1 MKSDWDDAPGYLR
14 NKKKPGPWRMV
25 AILGVGSAIT
35 LGVIALFANP
45 IVINVDQ
52 LKQAIRVD
60 GKPLF
65 SQQPAPQPY
74 SEPEEPIRL
83 PSIPIDPPAQ
93 QVAQQPATQPQ
104 SHASIQ
110 WTDKEIERAVASSKN
125 VFSDSNYT
133 PKQPASTYTP
143 PAVHPIAAA
152 PQQAQQRQ
160 AKQVRR
166 ERTSKWIKSWN
177 GGTNYLAEWLSVNN
191 YIDGTSVCANHRRGS
206 IDYRECRK
214 AAKQHFHEE
223 CRTWRARYDS
233 DRKTSSDRMKT
244 RYCSAASSFNPMG

>member
-1 MKSDWDDAPGYLR
+1 MKSDWDDAPDYLR
-14 NKKKPGPWRMV
+14 SKKKPGPWRMV

-35 LGVIALFANP
+35 WGVIAMFAKP

-52 LKQAIRVD
+52 LKQAIHVD

-65 SQQPAPQPY
+65 SQKQTPQPH

-93 QVAQQPATQPQ
+93 RVAYESVKQPQ
-104 SHASIQ
+104 PYASIQ
-110 WTDKEIERAVASSKN
+110 WSKDDKSPKYE
-125 VFSDSNYT
+125 FSNNYT
-133 PKQPASTYTP
+133 PKQQINTYTP
-143 PAVHPIAAA
+143 PATHRIAQA
-152 PQQAQQRQ
+152 PQQTQKRQ
-160 AKQVRR
+160 AKQVRN
-166 ERTSKWIKSWN
+166 ERTSKWIKGWD
-177 GGTNYLAEWLSVNN
+177 GGKNYKVEWLSVNN

>member
-1 MKSDWDDAPGYLR
+1 MKTNWEDAPDYLR
-14 NKKKPGPWRMV
+14 SRKKPGQWRMV

-35 LGVIALFANP
+35 WGVIAMFAKP

-52 LKQAIRVD
+52 LKQAIHVD

-74 SEPEEPIRL
+74 SEPEENLRL
-83 PSIPIDPPAQ
+83 PSIPLDPPAQ
-93 QVAQQPATQPQ
+93 RVAYEPVSQPQ
-104 SHASIQ
+104 PYASIQ
-110 WTDKEIERAVASSKN
+110 WSKDDKSPKYE
-125 VFSDSNYT
+125 FSNNYT
-133 PKQPASTYTP
+133 PKQQINTYTP
-143 PAVHPIAAA
+143 PATHRIAQA
-152 PQQAQQRQ
+152 PQQTQKRQ
-160 AKQVRR
+160 AKQVRN
-166 ERTSKWIKSWN
+166 ERTSKWIKGWD
-177 GGTNYLAEWLSVNN
+177 GGKNYLAEWLSVNN

>member
-1 MKSDWDDAPGYLR
+1 MKSDWDDAPDHLR
-14 NKKKPGPWRMV
+14 SKKKPGPWRIV

-35 LGVIALFANP
+35 WGVIAMFAKP

-52 LKQAIRVD
+52 LKQAIHVD

-74 SEPEEPIRL
+74 SEPEPL
-83 PSIPIDPPAQ
+83 PSLSEAFEPGAVQ
-93 QVAQQPATQPQ
+93 QNYQALAQPQ
-104 SHASIQ
+104 LYASME
-110 WTDKEIERAVASSKN
+110 WAEEEKARAIASAQN
-125 VFSDSNYT
+125 VFNDNNYT

-143 PAVHPIAAA
+143 PATHRIAQA
-152 PQQAQQRQ
+152 PQQTQQRQ
-160 AKQVRR
+160 AKQVRN
-166 ERTSKWIKSWN
+166 ERTSKWIKGWD
-177 GGTNYLAEWLSVNN
+177 GGKNYKVEWLSVNN

-214 AAKQHFHEE
+214 AAKQHFHEQ

>member
-1 MKSDWDDAPGYLR
+1 MKANKDDVPEYLR
-14 NKKKPGPWRMV
+14 NKEKPGPWRMV
-25 AILGVGSAIT
+25 AILGAGSAIT
-35 LGVIALFANP
+35 WGVIALFAKP

-52 LKQAIRVD
+52 LKQAIHVD

-93 QVAQQPATQPQ
+93 RVAYEPVSQPQ
-104 SHASIQ
+104 PYASIQ
-110 WTDKEIERAVASSKN
+110 WSK
-125 VFSDSNYT
+125 DDTT
-133 PKQPASTYTP
+133 PKYEFSNNYRPKQEINIYTP
-143 PAVHPIAAA
+143 PATHRIAQA
-152 PQQAQQRQ
+152 PQQTQQRQ
-160 AKQVRR
+160 THVSR
-166 ERTSKWIKSWN
+166 EHTSKWIKSWN

>member
-1 MKSDWDDAPGYLR
+1 MKSSWDDAPEYLR
-14 NKKKPGPWRMV
+14 RKKKPGPWRMV

-35 LGVIALFANP
+35 WGVIALFAKP

-52 LKQAIRVD
+52 LKQAIHVD

-65 SQQPAPQPY
+65 SQQPATQPY

-83 PSIPIDPPAQ
+83 PSLPIDPPAQ
-93 QVAQQPATQPQ
+93 RVAYEPVSQPQ
-104 SHASIQ
+104 PYASIQ
-110 WTDKEIERAVASSKN
+110 WSKDDKSPKYE
-125 VFSDSNYT
+125 FSNNYT
-133 PKQPASTYTP
+133 PKQQINTYTP
-143 PAVHPIAAA
+143 PATHRIAQA
-152 PQQAQQRQ
+152 PQQTQKRQ
-160 AKQVRR
+160 AKQVRN
-166 ERTSKWIKSWN
+166 ERTSKWIKGWD
-177 GGTNYLAEWLSVNN
+177 GGKNYKVEWLSVNN